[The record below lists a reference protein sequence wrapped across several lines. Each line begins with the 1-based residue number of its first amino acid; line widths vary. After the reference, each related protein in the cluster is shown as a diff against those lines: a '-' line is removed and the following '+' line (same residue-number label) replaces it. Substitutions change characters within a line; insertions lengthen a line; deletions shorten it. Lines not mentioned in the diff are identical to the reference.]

1 MDIGTAASI
10 GQLAGI
16 LAALAIG
23 VVLVR
28 QSERKSRNQAA
39 IDLIDSFSQPD
50 VRRGYPLVRDLP
62 DDCDPDEIRLHPEL
76 RAAAEA
82 LDFFYEAKGMMVDR
96 GVVSLAEFD
105 SVLGASCRMSWRK
118 LRRYVLQERDRSGNA
133 SYGEWFER
141 LATSLGPGMS
151 DRRPAGD
158 GRGDALAAALKD
170 ETNRPESLVT

>member
-1 MDIGTAASI
+1 MDIQTAASI
-10 GQLAGI
+10 GQLVAI

-28 QSERKSRNQAA
+28 QSERKARNKAA
-39 IDLIDSFSQPD
+39 IDLIESFSQPD

-62 DDCDPDEIRLHPEL
+62 EHCDPDEIRLHPEL

-82 LDFFYEAKGMMVDR
+82 LDFFYEAKGMMVAR
-96 GVVSLAEFD
+96 GAISLEEFD

-118 LRRYVLQERDRSGNA
+118 LSRYILEERERSGNA

-141 LATSLGPGMS
+141 LAHELGTSAQA
-151 DRRPAGD
+151 RPRVPSTPVIVAPVAG
-158 GRGDALAAALKD
+158 
-170 ETNRPESLVT
+170 